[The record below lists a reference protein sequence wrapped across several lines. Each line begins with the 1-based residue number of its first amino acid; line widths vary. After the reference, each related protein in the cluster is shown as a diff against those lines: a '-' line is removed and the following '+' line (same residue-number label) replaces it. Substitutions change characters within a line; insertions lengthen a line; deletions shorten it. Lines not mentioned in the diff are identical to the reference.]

1 MHALHSFRQ
10 GRQGRLKRPPPGRPQ
25 RARRQPLAV
34 DPPPGCDPDAI
45 VLSFEVFRDFAG
57 MRLDR
62 FIQRRI
68 PRLSRARAQR
78 IIRDCAYTRGG
89 RRRRPGEVVREGEI
103 VLLVREGF
111 EEPEVPTDFTVL
123 HEDASV
129 LAINK
134 PAGLP
139 VHRTATYHR
148 NTLGYL
154 LRERYGDDD
163 FVPRIAHRLDRETS
177 GVLLCARSAA
187 AERAI
192 KMGFQSRRWRKTYL
206 AIVHG
211 VPELRSG
218 LVSRPM
224 APVSEGLHVMME
236 LCPDGPVAETHYE
249 IVQTRG
255 AYSLVRLSPRTGR
268 QHQLRL
274 HMSAIGHPIVG
285 DKLYGRDA
293 EAPFMEH
300 IETGM
305 TPKLLAHLELPRHAL
320 HAHEVTFDHPDTLL
334 EMTVTAPMPADM
346 ESFWAQRVAGA

>member
-1 MHALHSFRQ
+1 M
-10 GRQGRLKRPPPGRPQ
+10 KRSPPGSGNPGSPGSPGKRGSPQ
-25 RARRQPLAV
+25 RARRQPPVLE
-34 DPPPGCDPDAI
+34 PPPGCDPDSI
-45 VLSFEVFRDFAG
+45 VLTFEVFRDFAG

-78 IIRDCAYTRGG
+78 IIRDCAYTREG
-89 RRRRPGEVVREGEI
+89 RRRRPGEVVREGEL
-103 VLLVREGF
+103 VLLVREAF
-111 EEPEVPTDFTVL
+111 EEPEVPTDFGVL
-123 HEDASV
+123 HQDDSV
-129 LAINK
+129 LAVDK

-154 LRERYGDDD
+154 LRERYGEAD

-177 GVLLCARSAA
+177 GVLLCACSAA

-192 KMGFQSRRWRKTYL
+192 KMGFESRRWRKSYL

-211 VPELRSG
+211 VPEAGSG
-218 LVSRPM
+218 SVSLPM
-224 APVSEGLHVMME
+224 APVTEGLHVMME
-236 LCPDGPVAETHYE
+236 LREDGPPAETHYE
-249 IVQTRG
+249 IVETRG
-255 AYSLVRLSPRTGR
+255 EYTLVRLAPRTGR

-293 EAPFMEH
+293 EAPFLEH

-320 HAHEVTFDHPDTLL
+320 HAHEVTFEHPTTGVA
-334 EMTVTAPMPADM
+334 MTVTAPVPSDM
-346 ESFWAQRVAGA
+346 QAFWAAREVDA